1 MARGFW
7 LSLALLAL
15 PAPQALAEQRTVQL
29 DVKGMNCATCPLTVR
44 LALKKVAGVIDA
56 KVTLE
61 PPLAIVTYDDER
73 TALEQLTRATANA
86 GYPSA
91 PRTH

>member
-1 MARGFW
+1 MARGCW

-15 PAPQALAEQRTVQL
+15 PAPAQAEQRTVQL
-29 DVKGMNCATCPLTVR
+29 DVKGMNCAACPLTVR

-56 KVTLE
+56 KVSLE
-61 PPLAIVTYDDER
+61 PPLATVTYDDER
-73 TALEQLTRATANA
+73 TALEQLMRATANA

-91 PRTH
+91 PKAH

>member
-1 MARGFW
+1 MARGCW

-15 PAPQALAEQRTVQL
+15 PAPHALAEQRTVQL
-29 DVKGMNCATCPLTVR
+29 DVKGMNCAACPLTVR

-56 KVTLE
+56 KVSLE
-61 PPLAIVTYDDER
+61 PPLATVTYDDER
-73 TALEQLTRATANA
+73 TALEQLMRATANA

-91 PRTH
+91 PKTH

>member
-1 MARGFW
+1 MARAFW

-15 PAPQALAEQRTVQL
+15 PAPAQAEQRTVQL
-29 DVKGMNCATCPLTVR
+29 AVKGMNCAACPLTVR

-56 KVTLE
+56 NVSLE